1 MAWMNYHHLLYF
13 WTIATEG
20 GISKAA
26 KVLRLAQ
33 PTVSGQLRL
42 FEDTLGQR
50 LFHRVGRRLVLTDVG
65 RMTFRY
71 ADELFAI
78 GRELQDALQGRFEGR
93 PLRFAVGIADVV
105 PKWVAHR
112 LLEPALHIRERIRLI
127 CVEDRSDR
135 LVDRLA
141 AHELDLVL
149 SDGPVVSTGTTR
161 LFSHP
166 LGQSGFS
173 FLAAAGS
180 APALRRRFP
189 RSLHEQPFLLPPTG
203 TNARRVLEQWFV
215 ARDLRPLIRAE
226 FDDSALCTVFGA
238 AGVGAFAAPTVI
250 EKELVRQAGVKV
262 IGRVEEL
269 RESFYAITAE
279 RRLKHPAV
287 VAVSEAGARDLFGAR

>member
-1 MAWMNYHHLLYF
+1 MAWMNYHHLFYF

-33 PTVSGQLRL
+33 PTISGQLRL
-42 FEDTLGQR
+42 FEETLGER
-50 LFHRVGRRLVLTDVG
+50 LFDRVGRRLVLTDVG

-71 ADELFAI
+71 ADEIFGI
-78 GRELQDALQGRFEGR
+78 GRELQDALQGRFQGR

-105 PKWVAHR
+105 PKWVAYR
-112 LLEPALHIRERIRLI
+112 LLEPALRIPERIRLI
-127 CVEDRSDR
+127 CTEDRSER
-135 LVDRLA
+135 LVERLST
-141 AHELDLVL
+141 HELDLVL
-149 SDGPVVSTGTTR
+149 SDAPVVSSGTTR

-173 FLAAAGS
+173 FLAAARK
-180 APALRRRFP
+180 APALRKRFP
-189 RSLHEQPFLLPPTG
+189 RSLHEQPFLMPPTG

-215 ARDLRPLIRAE
+215 ARNLRPLIIGE
-226 FDDSALCTVFGA
+226 FDDSALVTVFGA

-250 EKELVRQAGVKV
+250 ENELIRQAGVKV

-287 VAVSEAGARDLFGAR
+287 VAVSQSGARDLFGSP

>member
-13 WTIATEG
+13 WTVATEG

-33 PTVSGQLRL
+33 PTVSGQIRL
-42 FEDTLGQR
+42 FEDTLGER
-50 LFHRVGRRLVLTDVG
+50 LFDRVGKRLVLTDVG

-78 GRELQDALQGRFEGR
+78 GRELQDALQGRFGGR

-105 PKWVAHR
+105 PKLVAYR
-112 LLEPALHIRERIRLI
+112 LLEPALRIRERLRLI
-127 CVEDRSDR
+127 CTEDRSDR
-135 LVDRLA
+135 LIDRLA
-141 AHELDLVL
+141 THELDLVL
-149 SDGPVVSTGTTR
+149 SDAPVVSTGTTR

-173 FLAAAGS
+173 FLASARQ

-189 RSLHEQPFLLPPTG
+189 RSLHDHPFLMPAAG

-215 ARDLRPLIRAE
+215 GRDLRPQVVGE
-226 FDDSALCTVFGA
+226 FDDSALVSVFGA
-238 AGVGAFAAPTVI
+238 AGVGAFAAPTMI
-250 EKELVRQAGVKV
+250 ETELVRQSGVKV
-262 IGRVEEL
+262 IGRVQEL
-269 RESFYAITAE
+269 RESFFAITAE
-279 RRLKHPAV
+279 RRLKHPAA
-287 VAVSEAGARDLFGAR
+287 VAVSQAAGA

>member
-33 PTVSGQLRL
+33 PTISGQLRM
-42 FEDTLGQR
+42 FEETLGER
-50 LFHRVGRRLVLTDVG
+50 LFDRVGRRLVLTDVG

-78 GRELQDALQGRFEGR
+78 GRELQEALQGRFEGR

-105 PKWVAHR
+105 PKWVAYR
-112 LLEPALHIRERIRLI
+112 LLEPALHIRERVRLI
-127 CVEDRSDR
+127 CTEDRSERLIDR
-135 LVDRLA
+135 LVS
-141 AHELDLVL
+141 HELDLVL
-149 SDGPVVSTGTTR
+149 SDGPVVSSGTTR
-161 LFSHP
+161 LFSHA

-173 FLAAAGS
+173 FLAAARH
-180 APALRRRFP
+180 APALRKRFP
-189 RSLHEQPFLLPPTG
+189 KSLNDQPFLMPPTG

-215 ARDLRPLIRAE
+215 DRNLRPIIVGE
-226 FDDSALCTVFGA
+226 FDDSALVSVFGA
-238 AGVGAFAAPTVI
+238 AGVGAYAAPTVI
-250 EKELVRQAGVKV
+250 ENELVRQSGVKV

-269 RESFYAITAE
+269 RESFFAITAE
-279 RRLKHPAV
+279 RRLKNPAV
-287 VAVSEAGARDLFGAR
+287 VAVSEAGARDLFGRK